1 MSDNPE
7 NMVLT
12 LLRAIRRDIAEVNSD
27 LSEVKE
33 RLGILQAQYASL
45 SRRVDRIGGNMERVK
60 HRLNLADA

>member
-7 NMVLT
+7 KMVLT
-12 LLRAIRRDIAEVNSD
+12 LLRAIRGDIAEVNSD
-27 LSEVKE
+27 LFEVKE